1 MKKNSVTLTLI
12 LAFILSIFSVG
23 NLVNADDKTPNDQFR
38 VGMEAGYAPFNWSQQ
53 TDANNALPIQGQNS
67 YAGGYD
73 VQIAKKVPDGLGKD
87 LVIVQTKWD
96 GLAPALQSGKIDA
109 IIAGMSPT
117 AERKKKSTLPIH
129 TMSRN

>member
-1 MKKNSVTLTLI
+1 M
-12 LAFILSIFSVG
+12 
-23 NLVNADDKTPNDQFR
+23 
-38 VGMEAGYAPFNWSQQ
+38 
-53 TDANNALPIQGQNS
+53 PIQGNS

-73 VQIAKKVPDGLGKD
+73 VQISKKIADGLGRK

-117 AERKKKSTLPIH
+117 AERKKEIAFTNPYYESQFVVIVKKMANTL
-129 TMSRN
+129 MQKLERFS

>member
-1 MKKNSVTLTLI
+1 M
-12 LAFILSIFSVG
+12 
-23 NLVNADDKTPNDQFR
+23 
-38 VGMEAGYAPFNWSQQ
+38 
-53 TDANNALPIQGQNS
+53 PIQGNS

-73 VQIAKKVPDGLGKD
+73 VQISKKIADGLGRK

-117 AERKKKSTLPIH
+117 AERKKKLLLQTLIMNH
-129 TMSRN
+129 NLS